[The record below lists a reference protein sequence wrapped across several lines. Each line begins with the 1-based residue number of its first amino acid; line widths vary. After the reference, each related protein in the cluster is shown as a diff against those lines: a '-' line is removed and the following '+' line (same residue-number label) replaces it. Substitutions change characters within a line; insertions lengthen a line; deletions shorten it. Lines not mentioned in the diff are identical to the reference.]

1 MSKIGVGVGDDF
13 PVDDGNGVPPGGQQ
27 GPGGEAPRTEAD
39 DRADYEDWKRR
50 RDEWR
55 SQRDASRAQR
65 EAWRAGKRA
74 FKEKVRAAARESFGH
89 DWDPRDGRGYD
100 RDRRSRHWGGLWL
113 LIPILCIVAFF
124 SLISAVFKAPFLFL
138 GLIAIC
144 AIAYGHHHNLHRFYH
159 RYDYGMPRG
168 PIVTPPPSPQ
178 QPSNPPPAV
187 IDGK

>member
-27 GPGGEAPRTEAD
+27 GPRTEAD

-65 EAWRAGKRA
+65 EAWRASKRA
-74 FKEKVRAAARESFGH
+74 FKEKVRAAARESFGQ

-100 RDRRSRHWGGLWL
+100 RYRRGRHWGGLWMV
-113 LIPILCIVAFF
+113 IPILGIVAFF
-124 SLISAVFKAPFLFL
+124 SLISAIFKAPFVFL
-138 GLIAIC
+138 GLIALG
-144 AIAYGHHHNLHRFYH
+144 AVFFMHRGHPWRFHHGHYG
-159 RYDYGMPRG
+159 YGPRG